1 MQRNIAAACFCLA
14 AAHSSSCLPPPPPQ
28 VPYEG
33 CGGNCVAKAPT
44 SDCFNDCYASLDR
57 TGIEQILDCD
67 FTSITSNVCMG
78 MNTLWGSG
86 AWPNTPATQT
96 AFGQYSANT
105 PINYADGKWQKTT
118 TDGYLNWCSGF
129 NLHFDV
135 ALDKPYWA
143 EVAASAHAPPSSVT
157 AGEYSNI
164 LVRYR
169 KTACK
174 PW

>member
-1 MQRNIAAACFCLA
+1 
-14 AAHSSSCLPPPPPQ
+14 
-28 VPYEG
+28 
-33 CGGNCVAKAPT
+33 
-44 SDCFNDCYASLDR
+44 
-57 TGIEQILDCD
+57 
-67 FTSITSNVCMG
+67 MG
-78 MNTLWGSG
+78 MNTLWGG
-86 AWPNTPATQT
+86 GTWPNTPATQS

-164 LVRYR
+164 IVRYR